1 MKLIAQVLMVEKK
14 KLNDN
19 PTSTTFWTE
28 RKKKKISCRNL
39 IHNQSTASASLAEW
53 SLDSNFLRLENDV
66 PIMGSMW
73 KLIYMVYIGSE
84 WPLQLYNKYLW
95 YHISHY

>member
-1 MKLIAQVLMVEKK
+1 MKLIAQALMVKK
-14 KLNDN
+14 KKNLNDN

-28 RKKKKISCRNL
+28 RKKKKISSRNL
-39 IHNQSTASASLAEW
+39 IHYQSTASLAEW
-53 SLDSNFLRLENDV
+53 SLVSNLLRLENDA

-73 KLIYMVYIGSE
+73 KFIYMVYIGSK

-95 YHISHY
+95 YHIFHD